1 MSDMTL
7 VGLCGALRRESSN
20 RKLMQEAARL
30 FAPASFHEID
40 LRFPLFD
47 ADLQEA
53 EGIPDM
59 VRDAAARIKA
69 ADAVIV
75 STPEYNKGIT
85 GVLKNALDWISRV
98 EGQPW
103 RDKPVALLSASTGRA
118 GGERAHS
125 MARLCLNPF
134 RPRLLAGPEVML
146 AQSRSQF
153 DENGHLTDERAAGF
167 LQELMDE
174 LKRDVLRMRG

>member
-20 RKLMQEAARL
+20 RKLMHEAARL
-30 FAPASFHEID
+30 FGPASFDEID

-53 EGIPDM
+53 EGIPDI

-75 STPEYNKGIT
+75 STPEYNKGIP

-103 RDKPVALLSASTGRA
+103 RDKPVAL
-118 GGERAHS
+118 
-125 MARLCLNPF
+125 
-134 RPRLLAGPEVML
+134 
-146 AQSRSQF
+146 
-153 DENGHLTDERAAGF
+153 RAA
-167 LQELMDE
+167 
-174 LKRDVLRMRG
+174 